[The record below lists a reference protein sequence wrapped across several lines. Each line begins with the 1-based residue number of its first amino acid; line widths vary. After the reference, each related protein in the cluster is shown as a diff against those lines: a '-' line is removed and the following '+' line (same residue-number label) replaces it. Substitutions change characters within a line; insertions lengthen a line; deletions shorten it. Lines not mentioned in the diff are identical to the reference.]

1 MKINIEYKPLTP
13 QYDAALAKLIRSALK
28 AFGLDIPGTVY
39 FDENLEHLSQFYSS
53 DSRCYCILLQNGA
66 FIGGIGLSEF
76 DGDCCELQKLYLS
89 DAAKGQGLGYD
100 MIAHIESRAREMGY
114 KRMYVETHSN
124 LRAAIH
130 IYEKAGYT
138 EIARP
143 KSVVHSTMNKFYIK
157 NL

>member
-1 MKINIEYKPLTP
+1 MRENVEYKPLTP
-13 QYDAALAKLIRSALK
+13 QYDPALAKLIRSALK
-28 AFGLDIPGTVY
+28 TFCLDIPGTVY
-39 FDENLEHLSQFYSS
+39 FDENLDHLSQFYSS
-53 DSRCYCILLQNGA
+53 EGRSYYVLLQNGV

-76 DGDCCELQKLYLS
+76 DGDCCELQKLYLT
-89 DAAKGQGLGYD
+89 DAAKGQGLGYN
-100 MIAHIESRAREMGY
+100 MIAYIENRAREMGY
-114 KRMYVETHSN
+114 KRMYLETHSN
-124 LRAAIH
+124 LSAAIH